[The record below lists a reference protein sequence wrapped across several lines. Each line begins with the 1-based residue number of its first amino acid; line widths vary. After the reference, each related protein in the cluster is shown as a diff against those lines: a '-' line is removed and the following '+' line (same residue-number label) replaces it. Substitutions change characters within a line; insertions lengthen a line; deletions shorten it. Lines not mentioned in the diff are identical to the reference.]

1 MSQFFSIHPDNPQVR
16 LLRQAVDIINKGG
29 VVVYPTDSGYA
40 LGCHLGDKKALER
53 ICQIR
58 QVDANHNFTL
68 LCRDL
73 SEISSYAQVDNEAFR
88 RLKASTP
95 GPYTFIF
102 KASKEVPKRLLNN
115 KRKTI
120 GIRVPDNAISLGL
133 LEELREPLLSA
144 SLILPDEDMPL
155 FDPHDIRERLEKRV
169 DLIIDGGETPQLPT
183 TVIDLTGDVP
193 EVIREGHGDVSPFL

>member
-53 ICQIR
+53 VCQIR

-73 SEISSYAQVDNEAFR
+73 SEIASYAQVDNEAFR

-193 EVIREGHGDVSPFL
+193 EVIREGLGDVSPFL